1 MHTKKMKEVNDNSP
15 LKTDD
20 KDPRVIADIIRLG
33 RALIRLKLKWFS
45 TNDLGHGPWGVFQ
58 KALKIM
64 DHRKTQ
70 AGQEKTIFPL
80 ATSEIQ
86 DRAFQVFS
94 LQERGEGL

>member
-1 MHTKKMKEVNDNSP
+1 LRNGVYYSF
-15 LKTDD
+15 
-20 KDPRVIADIIRLG
+20 I
-33 RALIRLKLKWFS
+33 LKLEGVS

-86 DRAFQVFS
+86 GRAFKVFS
-94 LQERGEGL
+94 LQERGEGLYKIAPTCK